1 MFNLKRI
8 KNYTIPYCIMKRY
21 GKYILVLFL
30 IIFADQGCKLWVYS
44 HMKLGPV
51 HQIKIFSN
59 LFKLTYVLNYGMA
72 FGLQLGF
79 KYGKL
84 LITLIRLFASFYIAV
99 HIAQLFSKSAPSV
112 WIWGWI
118 LLLGGAIGNTIDS
131 IFYGVYLN
139 NAPDIAPMK
148 WFHGQVIDM
157 VHIDFWSGIMPNWVP
172 IWGGHEVC
180 VLPIFNI
187 ADLSIFIGLSFVCY
201 AFNALGASQK
211 KDQVRDLIV

>member
-1 MFNLKRI
+1 
-8 KNYTIPYCIMKRY
+8 MKRY
-21 GKYILVLFL
+21 KKYILVLL
-30 IIFADQGCKLWVYS
+30 LVIIADQGCKLWVYS
-44 HMKLGPV
+44 HMELGPE
-51 HQIKIFSN
+51 HHIKIFGN

-72 FGLQLGF
+72 FGLQFGF

-84 LITLIRLFASFYIAV
+84 LITVVRLFASLYIAF
-99 HIAQLFSKSAPSV
+99 HIVQSLTKSVSPA

-157 VHIDFWSGIMPNWVP
+157 IHVDFCSGLIPNWVP
-172 IWGGHEVC
+172 IWGGQEAC
-180 VLPIFNI
+180 ILPIFNI
-187 ADLSIFIGLSFVCY
+187 ADAAIFIGLGLVFYSLSSVTP
-201 AFNALGASQK
+201 SK
-211 KDQVRDLIV
+211 TKDQVADLIV